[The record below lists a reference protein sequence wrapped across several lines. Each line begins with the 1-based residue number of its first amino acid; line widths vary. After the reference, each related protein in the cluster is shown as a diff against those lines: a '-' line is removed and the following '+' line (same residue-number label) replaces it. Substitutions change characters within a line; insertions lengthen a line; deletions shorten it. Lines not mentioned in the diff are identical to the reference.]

1 MKQVFT
7 TLICALCIV
16 QSSFAA
22 ETGGEKFGGVV
33 INNDWTFA
41 MGNAASKELDY
52 THGTEYFTYICKA
65 QSSNHS
71 PAPIMPEFDDSSWQ
85 KVS

>member
-1 MKQVFT
+1 MKQVFA

-52 THGTEYFTYICKA
+52 TMVQNTLRISA
-65 QSSNHS
+65 RRS
-71 PAPIMPEFDDSSWQ
+71 PPITVMLR
-85 KVS
+85 